1 MTVRVDLLASLM
13 LSRSERLNFCE
24 TESNKWGNNMH
35 SIIIPPH
42 YESQNIFNLLSKIP
56 DNLEVTTKI
65 EEEIVARN
73 YRSGGKSQ

>member
-1 MTVRVDLLASLM
+1 MRVDLLASLM
-13 LSRSERLNFCE
+13 LSRSERLNFSE
-24 TESNKWGNNMH
+24 TESNKWGNNMC

-42 YESQNIFNLLSKIP
+42 YESQDIFNLLSKIP

-65 EEEIVARN
+65 EEVVARN

>member
-1 MTVRVDLLASLM
+1 
-13 LSRSERLNFCE
+13 
-24 TESNKWGNNMH
+24 MH

>member
-1 MTVRVDLLASLM
+1 
-13 LSRSERLNFCE
+13 
-24 TESNKWGNNMH
+24 MH

-65 EEEIVARN
+65 EEEEIVARN

>member
-1 MTVRVDLLASLM
+1 MRVDLLASLM
-13 LSRSERLNFCE
+13 LSRSERLNFSE
-24 TESNKWGNNMH
+24 TESKKWGNNMR

-65 EEEIVARN
+65 EVVARN
-73 YRSGGKSQ
+73 YRLGGKSQ

>member
-1 MTVRVDLLASLM
+1 MRVDLLASLM
-13 LSRSERLNFCE
+13 LSRSERLNFSE
-24 TESNKWGNNMH
+24 TESNKWGNNMR

-56 DNLEVTTKI
+56 DNLEVTTKT
-65 EEEIVARN
+65 EEVVARN

>member
-1 MTVRVDLLASLM
+1 MRVDLLASLM
-13 LSRSERLNFCE
+13 PSHSERLNFSE
-24 TESNKWGNNMH
+24 TDSKKWGNYMR
-35 SIIIPPH
+35 SIIISPH

-65 EEEIVARN
+65 EGVARN

>member
-1 MTVRVDLLASLM
+1 MR
-13 LSRSERLNFCE
+13 
-24 TESNKWGNNMH
+24 

-65 EEEIVARN
+65 EVVARN